1 MVFAHDTAEMKC
13 REEAAA
19 VLEIV
24 DATLSQ
30 MQRDDALVA
39 EYWTLR
45 EAFVGAVRDLGSEYA
60 LAYIIKELEEKEAR
74 HMNKKMA
81 R

>member
-1 MVFAHDTAEMKC
+1 M
-13 REEAAA
+13 
-19 VLEIV
+19 LEIV

-30 MQRDDALVA
+30 MQRDDALMV
-39 EYWTLR
+39 EYWPLR
-45 EAFVGAVRDLGSEYA
+45 EAFVALVRELGSEYA